1 MIALQETSSED
12 LGFKLSTKPEGI
24 RIFNDTIDFLEGDK
38 NDLNLLSIGN
48 LTGYFACSNM
58 SSIVLDKLSLL
69 ETGDVAEGHEI
80 RRIEN
85 LTNVS
90 QLTFNCDESELY
102 VVIDGNLKV
111 INMGQYVTSEVGSE
125 IIKEIENIE
134 EKYIQGVKVIHPS
147 PGSPD
152 SVALIN
158 NLDELI
164 LIDSGV
170 AKALQSG
177 VSSFC
182 WAKNGETIYYGTSS
196 SADVTAVSA
205 NGEVLF
211 KILNSAVSDPSEV
224 SLVSIVE
231 LESNSKWFAVYDRG
245 EGEPEDHEYQIYI
258 IEKAD
263 DHTYEFYESDIAPPF
278 GSVTRFGTYYLL
290 SLSNWSS
297 GQALV
302 FVTSSLATEV
312 STLFINAEGRI
323 ESVTQLNDS
332 DRAQFPINDDTG
344 DDASPIGLGLDLTC
358 LESVITEPCSGI
370 DEAKGTLPKLWCLTH
385 EGTLISWWIF
395 DVHGLKNGK
404 VNLQRALDYLK
415 QEKVGSTKPSDKKEE
430 NSINTKLLNSNAS
443 ATSSSENPGQSINQP
458 LSNTPNDKTGFGASA
473 FGTSKIGSS
482 SSGAAFGSTGFG
494 STGFGSSSSG
504 SGTGTST
511 GFGSTGFG
519 SFSKPSESFGSTG
532 FGGSKKSSESG
543 FGSSGFGSSGFDT
556 TGFGSNTSES
566 MDDNKFGNTGFGSST
581 ASSNNFKS
589 AGGFGKYSNNN
600 TSSQNQSSPFSSLG
614 NKESPFAGASRDESP
629 FAKFGKEAQPATENK
644 TESPFAKFG
653 KDTSSENKTESPFAK
668 FEEASSENKTESPF
682 AKFGK
687 EAQPTTENKTE
698 SPFAKFGKDTS
709 SENKTESPFAKFGK
723 EAQPTTE
730 NKTESRF
737 AKFEEAS
744 SENKTESPFAKF
756 EEASSENKT
765 ESPFAKFGKDT
776 SSENKTESPFAKFG
790 KDTSSE
796 NKTESPFAKFGKE
809 AQPTTENKT
818 ESRFAK
824 FEEASSENKTESPF
838 AKFGKDTSSEN
849 KTESPFAKF
858 GKEAQPTTENKTE
871 SPFAKFSKD
880 TSSENNTESPFAKF
894 GKEAQPTTEN
904 KTETPF
910 AKFGK
915 KSDTTFNIIQS
926 SDSSNQSVTSNE
938 ETSSETPVEGE
949 AKPESLDLLSPLKNE
964 INENKDKVASHVG
977 NNEEKQGSLFKSLQR
992 NAMGADKQSDSETS
1006 SPESSES
1013 ESSDESDDIAASKPK
1028 ENVSNLLESM
1038 DIKSNNE
1045 PSKSGNLHESTTR
1058 IDRTENSGIS
1068 PSSGAK
1074 KQDEVDS
1081 NQQALTPP
1089 SPLEFLTFEG
1099 IQGPVKGE
1107 SNIVSK
1113 KIVDVYNETCGYL
1126 IIMENNVQRLAK
1138 FIDDHNT
1145 TVDRPDHKRSLDTPD
1160 LWRLASSTD
1169 LNSIIGQVKPA
1180 LSSILKSSHDLDS
1193 SLTNLT
1199 AKVEESQV
1207 QRVKIDKLLSQL
1219 SLFNKESNSLVLTKR
1234 PLDFHNESLQTSLRQ
1249 KLRRV
1254 KDLENELISK
1264 MMPFKARSRTDEN
1277 ILKNLEKV
1285 IFQMN
1290 ESAYDHLKEINSLSV
1305 ELCDLKLHNESDS
1318 EMPKN
1323 NHKQQSN
1330 QASVKWI
1337 LSKELKNN
1345 SNSSPRLVS
1354 LHRK

>member
-1 MIALQETSSED
+1 MTALQETSSED
-12 LGFKLSTKPEGI
+12 LGFKLSTKSEGI
-24 RIFNDTIDFLEGDK
+24 RLFNDTIDFLEGDK

-48 LTGYFACSNM
+48 LTGYFACSNI

-90 QLTFNCDESELY
+90 QLAFNCDESKLY
-102 VVIDGNLKV
+102 AVIDGDLKV
-111 INMGQYVTSEVGSE
+111 IDVSQYETSEVGPE

-134 EKYIQGVKVIHPS
+134 ERYIQGVKVIHPS

-158 NLDELI
+158 NSGELI

-170 AKALQSG
+170 ANTLQSG

-211 KILNSAVSDPSEV
+211 KIENSAVSDPAEV
-224 SLVSIVE
+224 SLVSIAE
-231 LESNSKWFAVYDRG
+231 LESNSKWFAVYDKG
-245 EGEPEDHEYQIYI
+245 EGEPDDHEYQIYI

-263 DHTYEFYESDIAPPF
+263 DHKYEFYESDIAPPF

-297 GQALV
+297 GQTLV

-312 STLFINAEGRI
+312 STLFINAEGKI

-358 LESVITEPCSGI
+358 LESVIPEPCSGI

-385 EGTLISWWIF
+385 EGTLISWWVF

-404 VNLQRALDYLK
+404 VNLQRAFDYLK
-415 QEKVGSTKPSDKKEE
+415 QEIVGSFKPSEKKE
-430 NSINTKLLNSNAS
+430 NNINTKFLNPNES
-443 ATSSSENPGQSINQP
+443 ATSSGENPEQPINQP
-458 LSNTPNDKTGFGASA
+458 LSNTPNDKAGFGTSA
-473 FGTSKIGSS
+473 FGTSKVASS
-482 SSGAAFGSTGFG
+482 SSGAAFG

-543 FGSSGFGSSGFDT
+543 FGSSGFGSSSFGT
-556 TGFGSNTSES
+556 TGFGSSTSGS
-566 MDDNKFGNTGFGSST
+566 KNDNKFGTTGFGSST

-600 TSSQNQSSPFSSLG
+600 TNSQNQSSPFSSLG
-614 NKESPFAGASRDESP
+614 NKESPFASVDKEESPFAKFGKGAQSTSENKSESPFAKFGKLTTDNKAESPFAKIGKEAHPTAENKAESPFAKFGKLTTDNKAESPFVNFDKEAQSTSENKSESPFAKLGEETSTSENKTESPFANFDKEAQPTAENKTESPFAKFDKDASSENKAESP

-653 KDTSSENKTESPFAK
+653 KPDA
-668 FEEASSENKTESPF
+668 
-682 AKFGK
+682 
-687 EAQPTTENKTE
+687 
-698 SPFAKFGKDTS
+698 
-709 SENKTESPFAKFGK
+709 
-723 EAQPTTE
+723 
-730 NKTESRF
+730 
-737 AKFEEAS
+737 
-744 SENKTESPFAKF
+744 
-756 EEASSENKT
+756 
-765 ESPFAKFGKDT
+765 
-776 SSENKTESPFAKFG
+776 
-790 KDTSSE
+790 
-796 NKTESPFAKFGKE
+796 
-809 AQPTTENKT
+809 
-818 ESRFAK
+818 
-824 FEEASSENKTESPF
+824 
-838 AKFGKDTSSEN
+838 
-849 KTESPFAKF
+849 
-858 GKEAQPTTENKTE
+858 
-871 SPFAKFSKD
+871 
-880 TSSENNTESPFAKF
+880 
-894 GKEAQPTTEN
+894 
-904 KTETPF
+904 
-910 AKFGK
+910 
-915 KSDTTFNIIQS
+915 TFNITQS

-938 ETSSETPVEGE
+938 ETSSETPIEEEIKVET
-949 AKPESLDLLSPLKNE
+949 LDLLSPLNNE
-964 INENKDKVASHVG
+964 IIESKDKVASHVG
-977 NNEEKQGSLFKSLQR
+977 NYEEKQGSLFKSLQR

-1028 ENVSNLLESM
+1028 DNVTNLLESM
-1038 DIKSNNE
+1038 DIKSNDE
-1045 PSKSGNLHESTTR
+1045 PSKSGHLHESTTR
-1058 IDRTENSGIS
+1058 IDRTENSGIT

-1074 KQDEVDS
+1074 KQDRIDS
-1081 NQQALTPP
+1081 NQQTLTPP
-1089 SPLEFLTFEG
+1089 SPLEFLTFDG
-1099 IQGPVKGE
+1099 IRGPVKNE

-1126 IIMENNVQRLAK
+1126 IIMEKNVQRLSK

-1145 TVDRPDHKRSLDTPD
+1145 TVHRPDPKRSLDTPN

-1169 LNSIIGQVKPA
+1169 LNHIIDQVKPV
-1180 LSSILKSSHDLDS
+1180 LSSVLNSSHDLDS

-1207 QRVKIDKLLSQL
+1207 QRVKIDKLLTQL
-1219 SLFNKESNSLVLTKR
+1219 SLFSKDSNSLVLTKR
-1234 PLDFHNESLQTSLRQ
+1234 PLDFHNESLQMSLRQ

-1264 MMPFKARSRTDEN
+1264 MMPFKARSRADEN
-1277 ILKNLEKV
+1277 ILRNLEKV

-1305 ELCDLKLHNESDS
+1305 ELCDLKLHSESDS
-1318 EMPKN
+1318 EIPKN
-1323 NHKQQSN
+1323 NHKQQSKM
-1330 QASVKWI
+1330 ASVKWI

-1345 SNSSPRLVS
+1345 NNSSPRLVS
-1354 LHRK
+1354 LQRK

>member
-1 MIALQETSSED
+1 MITLQETSSED

-730 NKTESRF
+730 NKTE
-737 AKFEEAS
+737 
-744 SENKTESPFAKF
+744 
-756 EEASSENKT
+756 
-765 ESPFAKFGKDT
+765 
-776 SSENKTESPFAKFG
+776 
-790 KDTSSE
+790 
-796 NKTESPFAKFGKE
+796 
-809 AQPTTENKT
+809 
-818 ESRFAK
+818 
-824 FEEASSENKTESPF
+824 
-838 AKFGKDTSSEN
+838 
-849 KTESPFAKF
+849 
-858 GKEAQPTTENKTE
+858 
-871 SPFAKFSKD
+871 
-880 TSSENNTESPFAKF
+880 
-894 GKEAQPTTEN
+894 
-904 KTETPF
+904 TPF

>member
-443 ATSSSENPGQSINQP
+443 ATSSIENPGQSINQP

-556 TGFGSNTSES
+556 TGLGSNTSES

-668 FEEASSENKTESPF
+668 FEEA
-682 AKFGK
+682 
-687 EAQPTTENKTE
+687 
-698 SPFAKFGKDTS
+698 
-709 SENKTESPFAKFGK
+709 
-723 EAQPTTE
+723 
-730 NKTESRF
+730 
-737 AKFEEAS
+737 
-744 SENKTESPFAKF
+744 
-756 EEASSENKT
+756 
-765 ESPFAKFGKDT
+765 
-776 SSENKTESPFAKFG
+776 
-790 KDTSSE
+790 
-796 NKTESPFAKFGKE
+796 
-809 AQPTTENKT
+809 
-818 ESRFAK
+818 
-824 FEEASSENKTESPF
+824 
-838 AKFGKDTSSEN
+838 SSEN

>member
-668 FEEASSENKTESPF
+668 F
-682 AKFGK
+682 
-687 EAQPTTENKTE
+687 
-698 SPFAKFGKDTS
+698 
-709 SENKTESPFAKFGK
+709 
-723 EAQPTTE
+723 
-730 NKTESRF
+730 
-737 AKFEEAS
+737 
-744 SENKTESPFAKF
+744 
-756 EEASSENKT
+756 
-765 ESPFAKFGKDT
+765 
-776 SSENKTESPFAKFG
+776 
-790 KDTSSE
+790 
-796 NKTESPFAKFGKE
+796 
-809 AQPTTENKT
+809 
-818 ESRFAK
+818 
-824 FEEASSENKTESPF
+824 
-838 AKFGKDTSSEN
+838 
-849 KTESPFAKF
+849 
-858 GKEAQPTTENKTE
+858 
-871 SPFAKFSKD
+871 
-880 TSSENNTESPFAKF
+880 

>member
-1 MIALQETSSED
+1 MTALQETSSED

-24 RIFNDTIDFLEGDK
+24 RLFNDTIDFLEGDK

-48 LTGYFACSNM
+48 LTGYFACSNI

-90 QLTFNCDESELY
+90 QLTFNCDESKLY
-102 VVIDGNLKV
+102 AVIDGDLKV
-111 INMGQYVTSEVGSE
+111 IDMSQYETSEVGPE

-134 EKYIQGVKVIHPS
+134 AKYIQGVKVIHPS
-147 PGSPD
+147 PRSPD

-158 NLDELI
+158 NSGELI

-170 AKALQSG
+170 ANTLKSG

-211 KILNSAVSDPSEV
+211 KIENSAVSDPAEV
-224 SLVSIVE
+224 SLVGIAE
-231 LESNSKWFAVYDRG
+231 LESNSKWFAVYGKG
-245 EGEPEDHEYQIYI
+245 EGEPDDHEYQIYI

-263 DHTYEFYESDIAPPF
+263 DHKYEFYESDIAPPF

-297 GQALV
+297 GQTLV

-312 STLFINAEGRI
+312 STLFINAEGKI

-332 DRAQFPINDDTG
+332 DRAQFPINDETG

-358 LESVITEPCSGI
+358 LKSVIPEPCSGI

-385 EGTLISWWIF
+385 EGTLISWWVF

-404 VNLQRALDYLK
+404 VNLQRVFDYLK
-415 QEKVGSTKPSDKKEE
+415 QEIVGSFRPSEKKEK
-430 NSINTKLLNSNAS
+430 NNINTKFLNPNAS
-443 ATSSSENPGQSINQP
+443 ATSSGENPEQSINQP
-458 LSNTPNDKTGFGASA
+458 LSNTPNDKTGFGTSA
-473 FGTSKIGSS
+473 FGTSKIASS

-494 STGFGSSSSG
+494 SSPSG

-543 FGSSGFGSSGFDT
+543 FGSSGFGSSSFGT
-556 TGFGSNTSES
+556 TGFGSSTSGS
-566 MDDNKFGNTGFGSST
+566 KNDNKFGTTGFGSST

-600 TSSQNQSSPFSSLG
+600 TNSRNQSSPFSSLG
-614 NKESPFAGASRDESP
+614 NKESPFTSVDREESPFANFGKEAQSTSENKSESPFDKLGKEASTIESKTESPFVKFDKEAQPTAENKAESP
-629 FAKFGKEAQPATENK
+629 FAKLGKEASTSENKTESPFANFDKEAQPATENK
-644 TESPFAKFG
+644 TESPFAKFD
-653 KDTSSENKTESPFAK
+653 KPDA
-668 FEEASSENKTESPF
+668 
-682 AKFGK
+682 
-687 EAQPTTENKTE
+687 
-698 SPFAKFGKDTS
+698 
-709 SENKTESPFAKFGK
+709 
-723 EAQPTTE
+723 
-730 NKTESRF
+730 
-737 AKFEEAS
+737 
-744 SENKTESPFAKF
+744 
-756 EEASSENKT
+756 
-765 ESPFAKFGKDT
+765 
-776 SSENKTESPFAKFG
+776 
-790 KDTSSE
+790 
-796 NKTESPFAKFGKE
+796 
-809 AQPTTENKT
+809 
-818 ESRFAK
+818 
-824 FEEASSENKTESPF
+824 
-838 AKFGKDTSSEN
+838 
-849 KTESPFAKF
+849 
-858 GKEAQPTTENKTE
+858 
-871 SPFAKFSKD
+871 
-880 TSSENNTESPFAKF
+880 
-894 GKEAQPTTEN
+894 
-904 KTETPF
+904 
-910 AKFGK
+910 
-915 KSDTTFNIIQS
+915 TFNITQS

-938 ETSSETPVEGE
+938 ETSSETPIEEEIKVET
-949 AKPESLDLLSPLKNE
+949 LDFLSPLNNE
-964 INENKDKVASHVG
+964 IIESKDKVAGHVG
-977 NNEEKQGSLFKSLQR
+977 NYEEKQGSLFKSLQR

-1028 ENVSNLLESM
+1028 DNVTNLLESM

-1045 PSKSGNLHESTTR
+1045 PSKSGHLHESTTR
-1058 IDRTENSGIS
+1058 IDRTDNSGIT

-1074 KQDEVDS
+1074 KQDGVDS
-1081 NQQALTPP
+1081 NQQTLTPP
-1089 SPLEFLTFEG
+1089 SPLEFLRFDG
-1099 IQGPVKGE
+1099 IQGPLKNE

-1126 IIMENNVQRLAK
+1126 IIMEKNVQRLSK
-1138 FIDDHNT
+1138 FIDDHDT
-1145 TVDRPDHKRSLDTPD
+1145 TVDRPDHKRSLDTPN

-1169 LNSIIGQVKPA
+1169 LNHIIDQVKPV
-1180 LSSILKSSHDLDS
+1180 LSSVLNSSHDLDS

-1199 AKVEESQV
+1199 AQVEESQV

-1219 SLFNKESNSLVLTKR
+1219 SLFSKDSNSLVLTKR

-1264 MMPFKARSRTDEN
+1264 MMPFKARSRADEN
-1277 ILKNLEKV
+1277 ILRNLEKV

-1290 ESAYDHLKEINSLSV
+1290 ESAYEHLKEINSLSV
-1305 ELCDLKLHNESDS
+1305 ELCDLKLHSESDS
-1318 EMPKN
+1318 EIPKN
-1323 NHKQQSN
+1323 NHKQQSKM
-1330 QASVKWI
+1330 ASVKWI

-1345 SNSSPRLVS
+1345 NNSSPRLVS
-1354 LHRK
+1354 LQRK